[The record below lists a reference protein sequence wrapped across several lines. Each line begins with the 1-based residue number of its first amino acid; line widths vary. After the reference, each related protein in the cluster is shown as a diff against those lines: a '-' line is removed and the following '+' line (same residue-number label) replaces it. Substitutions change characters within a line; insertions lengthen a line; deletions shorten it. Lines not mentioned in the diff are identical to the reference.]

1 MHDAQMHD
9 NEAFNTWR
17 VLQRSKELVQWLKKH
32 KLNHRN
38 PFSSKWNDFLEWV
51 SHKKWDKSWK
61 NENPEMHIDK
71 EVKALTTCFN
81 NLPLSNKSSLDFL
94 AQHPRNSSFSFLLI
108 FLKAWNLEQWSL
120 RWSKAPQW
128 WQKMCLGPLGFLERY
143 LATWFYSLF
152 NFGHWGLIWL
162 VTPQ

>member
-1 MHDAQMHD
+1 MHD
-9 NEAFNTWR
+9 NEASNAKR
-17 VLQRSKELVQWLKKH
+17 VLQRSKELAQGPKEH

-38 PFSSKWNDFLEWV
+38 PFSSKWNEFLEWV

-61 NENPEMHIDK
+61 NENPKMHIDK
-71 EVKALTTCFN
+71 EIRISKTFFN
-81 NLPLSNKSSLDFL
+81 NLPFSPKSSFAFI
-94 AQHPRNSSFSFLLI
+94 AQLPKSSSFYFLLI
-108 FLKAWNLEQWSL
+108 LLRAWNLEQRGL
-120 RWSKAPQW
+120 RWPKAPQW
-128 WQKMCLGPLGFLERY
+128 WQKMCLGPLVFLGRY